1 MHSWELDAALDVLT
15 MCSCHLHQSEP
26 IMNEVVSVSFSLCSP
41 PQVYQYVLLKGILE
55 PELIGEHKE

>member
-26 IMNEVVSVSFSLCSP
+26 IMNEVVSVSFSLWSL
-41 PQVYQYVLLKGILE
+41 PQGYLYGLLKGILE
-55 PELIGEHKE
+55 LELMGEYKE